1 MKIIKEYKTPAG
13 MTNADMAAI
22 LENGNALIAGTA
34 GAGKSVLLHN
44 VIYTALGTYTPAD
57 AQYIFIDPKL
67 VELGIYKNLPNTITR
82 ITDHAA
88 AAAIIGKL
96 LDIALE
102 RYADMEKRGSLVNWD
117 GKRIF
122 VFIDEL
128 ADLMTGPHGKQFA
141 ANLTRLLQISRAAGI
156 SCICCTQC
164 PNRRIIPAEI
174 TCNLQTRVALRC
186 ISAIESRQVINARGA
201 EELTGYGRGIK
212 LDKNGYSEITFE
224 MVPRDIIQA
233 RVNYWMHYKPEIYIK
248 L

>member
-1 MKIIKEYKTPAG
+1 MKIIKEYARPAG
-13 MTNADMAAI
+13 MVPADIAAI

-44 VIYTALGTYTPAD
+44 VIYSAMTLYTPAD
-57 AQYIFIDPKL
+57 AQFIFIDPKI
-67 VELGIYKNLPNTITR
+67 VELNIYKNLPHTITR
-82 ITDHAA
+82 TTDHNAA
-88 AAAIIGKL
+88 AALIGKL

-102 RYADMEKRGSLVNWD
+102 RYSEMDRRGLVNWD
-117 GKRIF
+117 GKKIF

-164 PNRRIIPAEI
+164 PNRKIIPAQI
-174 TCNLQTRVALRC
+174 TCNLQTRIALRC

-201 EELTGYGRGIK
+201 ENITGYGRGIK
-212 LDKNGYSEITFE
+212 LDKNGYTEFNFDMI
-224 MVPRDIIQA
+224 PRETIQT
-233 RVNYWMHYKPEIYIK
+233 RVNYWTRYKPEIYIK